1 MTMEVFFEFIIYGFL
16 NLNTLDKSTNG
27 EILGI
32 LVSLLCIF
40 LASTFFIFTLMWAIF
55 TKDEK

>member
-1 MTMEVFFEFIIYGFL
+1 MEVFFEFIIYGFL
-16 NLNTLDKSTNG
+16 NLNTLDISTNG

-32 LVSLLCIF
+32 LVSLLGIF
-40 LASTFFIFTLMWAIF
+40 LASTFLTFALMWAIF